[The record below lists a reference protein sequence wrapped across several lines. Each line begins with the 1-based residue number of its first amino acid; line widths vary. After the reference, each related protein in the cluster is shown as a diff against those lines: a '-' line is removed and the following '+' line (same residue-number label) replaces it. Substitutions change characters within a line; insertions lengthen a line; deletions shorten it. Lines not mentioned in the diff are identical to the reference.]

1 MSLVIDIV
9 LAGIVAFCGWRG
21 FRTGI
26 INGVCG
32 ILAVVIALYGANLL
46 ATAFYT
52 EFSDI
57 VEPFALSVVEKA
69 VGGGSPEENGTGDGT
84 EENNTLSVEDRE
96 KLDVYTVSKEVMGS
110 LGFSS
115 GASESIARD
124 VASTHAKVN
133 NDMEEELTA
142 QVCARAAYVALFS
155 IAFILIAIIFSVI
168 GNIADLSFGLPGH
181 ENLNHVTGAALGVIR
196 GLLIILAIGCIGRYL
211 GLLIPASVTEKTL
224 LYEKLL
230 ETNKIAELL
239 KI

>member
-1 MSLVIDIV
+1 MSLVIDLV
-9 LAGIVAFCGWRG
+9 LAGIVVFCGWRG

-46 ATAFYT
+46 AVAFYT

-69 VGGGSPEENGTGDGT
+69 VGGGSPEENETEDGSESHT
-84 EENNTLSVEDRE
+84 LTVEERE
-96 KLDVYTVSKEVMGS
+96 KLDVYTVSKEVMGR
-110 LGFSS
+110 LGFSG
-115 GASESIARD
+115 GASEGIARD

-133 NDMEEELTA
+133 NAMEEELTA
-142 QVCARAAYVALFS
+142 QVCARAAYVALFA

-168 GNIADLSFGLPGH
+168 GNIADLSFGIPGH

-196 GLLIILAIGCIGRYL
+196 GLLIVLAIGCIGRYL
-211 GLLIPASVTEKTL
+211 GLLVPASVTDKTV
-224 LYEKLL
+224 LYQKLL

-239 KI
+239 NI

>member
-46 ATAFYT
+46 AEAFYT

-69 VGGGSPEENGTGDGT
+69 VGGGSPEENGTGDGA
-84 EENNTLSVEDRE
+84 ESNTLTVEERE
-96 KLDVYTVSKEVMGS
+96 KLDVYTVSKEVMGR
-110 LGFSS
+110 LGFSG
-115 GASESIARD
+115 GASEGIARD

-133 NDMEEELTA
+133 NAMEEELTA
-142 QVCARAAYVALFS
+142 QVCARAAFVALFS

-181 ENLNHVTGAALGVIR
+181 ENLNHITGAALGVIR

-211 GLLIPASVTEKTL
+211 GLLIPAAVTDKTL
-224 LYEKLL
+224 LYQKLL
-230 ETNKIAELL
+230 ANNKIAELL
-239 KI
+239 NI